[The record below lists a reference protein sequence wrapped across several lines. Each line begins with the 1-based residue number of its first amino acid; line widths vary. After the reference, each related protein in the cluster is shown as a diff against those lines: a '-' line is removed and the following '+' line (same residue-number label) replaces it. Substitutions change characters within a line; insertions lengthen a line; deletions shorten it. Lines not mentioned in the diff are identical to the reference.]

1 MNGILM
7 VSTLY
12 TCADR
17 PKREKKKTEKDKNQS
32 ATDVTCGYESY
43 RDCILNRQ
51 PEVCFMHYSA

>member
-1 MNGILM
+1 M